1 MPAPTWTFWWW
12 PALPSPPLERIGLV
26 PELLQDVPVPVD
38 ALVLTPEELAERR
51 EFPFLRK
58 ALRKA
63 VPLYPQKGAGGSGP
77 PAFPPG
83 GMHGE
88 PVTDPNPGAGEEA

>member
-1 MPAPTWTFWWW
+1 M
-12 PALPSPPLERIGLV
+12 
-26 PELLQDVPVPVD
+26 D

-58 ALRKA
+58 ALREA
-63 VPLYPQKGAGGSGP
+63 VPLYPQKGARGSGP
-77 PAFPPG
+77 PEGAPG

-88 PVTDPNPGAGEEA
+88 PVTDPNPGVGEEA